1 MERSFHRIDPA
12 AHRNLL
18 QPALFPDKLRSSL
31 LTGTHNRTIDI
42 TLMLIVL
49 SGVFS
54 VSITPLERG
63 EQDGDVAAKLA
74 VAAPG
79 QETPL
84 PHCRGQP
91 GEHTR

>member
-1 MERSFHRIDPA
+1 
-12 AHRNLL
+12 
-18 QPALFPDKLRSSL
+18 
-31 LTGTHNRTIDI
+31 
-42 TLMLIVL
+42 MLIVL